1 MFTVILANI
10 VSDQPLD
17 NIFTKE
23 ITILVE
29 FVLVGSFV
37 YLLICY
43 FQSRYEIQKVYDSY
57 EQLKLNY
64 REILTDDDLL
74 EIFRNDVIQNSKA
87 YSVLDILK

>member
-1 MFTVILANI
+1 VILANI